1 LNMPLVYV
9 IEDDEDINELL
20 VYNLEKEGYKVK
32 SFYSSNPAYQAIK
45 SKKPDIVIL
54 DIMLPDMDGLEL
66 CKLLK
71 SQEDTSY
78 VPVIMLT
85 AKSTEIDKIVGLE
98 LGADDY
104 ITKPFS
110 IRELLARIKAILRRT
125 KRRNCPEEN
134 KEYTFK
140 EFVVDFEKYT
150 VEIKQKPVKL
160 TSKEFKLLKL
170 LIKSEKKVLSRDF
183 ILNEVWKNDEDVFDR
198 TVDVH
203 IKNLRDKL
211 GKYGK
216 YIKTV
221 RGVGYKWDTSQE
233 D

>member
-1 LNMPLVYV
+1 MPLVYV

-20 VYNLEKEGYKVK
+20 VYNLEKEGYEVK
-32 SFYSSNPAYQAIK
+32 SFLSSNPAYQTIK
-45 SKKPDIVIL
+45 SQKPDIIIL

-71 SQEDTSY
+71 SDKETVDI
-78 VPVIMLT
+78 PIIMLT

-125 KRRNCPEEN
+125 KRKKCFEEEKSYRFDN
-134 KEYTFK
+134 LK
-140 EFVVDFEKYT
+140 VDFDNYT
-150 VEIKQKPVKL
+150 VEINNEPIKL
-160 TSKEFKLLKL
+160 TSKEFKLLAL

-183 ILNEVWKNDEDVFDR
+183 ILDEIWKNEDDVFDR
-198 TVDVH
+198 TIDVH

-211 GKYGK
+211 KEYGK

-221 RGVGYKWDTSQE
+221 RGVGYKWDT